1 VIQSLGYQVDKAEE
15 NEEEISNRRQEIL
28 YALEQGEISS
38 KDAVKK
44 LQEFNK

>member
-1 VIQSLGYQVDKAEE
+1 VIQSLGYQVEKADE

-28 YALEQGEISS
+28 NALEQGEISS
-38 KDAVKK
+38 KDAIKK